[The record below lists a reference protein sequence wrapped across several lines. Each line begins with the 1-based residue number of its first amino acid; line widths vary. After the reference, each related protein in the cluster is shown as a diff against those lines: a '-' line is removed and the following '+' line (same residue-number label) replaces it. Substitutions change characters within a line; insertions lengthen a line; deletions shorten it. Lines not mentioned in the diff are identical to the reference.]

1 MVQVAQYESDLS
13 DEVVEENNDL
23 NQNKKV
29 KKKKRS
35 KHWVKEATFDNAEE
49 AEESVENI
57 WSKQYTN
64 YTDHG
69 RRVYYRCNK
78 AKLRGPQCSASIH
91 LLYHADSDQVT
102 VYKTEGEHDHHDE
115 KVRGIDENVKK
126 CIEELYNDGIMK
138 SKQII
143 RALQTRKMKMPT
155 LIQIK
160 NYLVQYKK
168 KKYGLHKISLGEL
181 EQWCEGNV
189 EVPID
194 ENKAFV
200 ASYKILYDNEE
211 YEDDEDIEEDGN
223 KLRIFI
229 SSVRLLN
236 IASMSSHFHADA
248 TYKLVWQGFPVL
260 IVGTTDFNKAF
271 HPFGLAVCSNEKT
284 KDFEFIFNS
293 IQVGMQKINKDL
305 LKPTA
310 LISDAAGAIKNG
322 FTNIFGSSYNQIMC
336 WAHMKRKVN
345 NRVCQIDDKHI
356 AKEIIEDIEMLQ
368 LSNSTE
374 VFKLASTLFI
384 KKWNMNNKQKNESIL
399 DFMNYFHNEWLK
411 TNDGWYEGIQVYTP
425 STNNALEATNRTIK
439 DDGTFRER
447 HILSRFLTIA
457 SNIVNNWSI
466 ERDITSINGKI
477 FATEPTISLEL
488 WTLSYQWAKSTKDI
502 ICISNDSS
510 KIYYIPARDLQSISQ
525 ASLNK
530 YKNKTWSTFNQF
542 TKSFDIWC
550 MEMDNGSDWRKSKCN
565 CPGFFKNYICKHVV
579 GMAIRLKY
587 CKPPPSAKTVP
598 IGEKRKRGRPAKAK
612 PALLVQ

>member
-1 MVQVAQYESDLS
+1 
-13 DEVVEENNDL
+13 
-23 NQNKKV
+23 
-29 KKKKRS
+29 
-35 KHWVKEATFDNAEE
+35 
-49 AEESVENI
+49 
-57 WSKQYTN
+57 
-64 YTDHG
+64 
-69 RRVYYRCNK
+69 
-78 AKLRGPQCSASIH
+78 
-91 LLYHADSDQVT
+91 
-102 VYKTEGEHDHHDE
+102 
-115 KVRGIDENVKK
+115 
-126 CIEELYNDGIMK
+126 
-138 SKQII
+138 
-143 RALQTRKMKMPT
+143 MPT

-200 ASYKILYDNEE
+200 VSYKILYDNEE

-223 KLRIFI
+223 KFRIFI

-439 DDGTFRER
+439 DDGAFRER

-550 MEMDNGSDWRKSKCN
+550 MEMDNGSDWRKSKFN

-579 GMAIRLKY
+579 GMAKSFKILQTTTISKN
-587 CKPPPSAKTVP
+587 SSHW
-598 IGEKRKRGRPAKAK
+598 
-612 PALLVQ
+612 